1 MPLQL
6 TPFAAMALRYGAV
19 AAAGFVAA
27 RFLPRG
33 QFPPTVEAQMDRT
46 PDGVQLRR
54 APGQISASARTT
66 HTTRLG
72 RFGPRFRI
80 DATALG
86 RLKIRRLT

>member
-27 RFLPRG
+27 RCLPRG
-33 QFPPTVEAQMDRT
+33 RFPSAVEAQMDRT
-46 PDGVQLRR
+46 PDGVHLRR
-54 APGQISASARTT
+54 APGQVNLSARVAR
-66 HTTRLG
+66 TTRLG
-72 RFGPRFRI
+72 RLGPRFRI

-86 RLKIRRLT
+86 RLRIRRLT